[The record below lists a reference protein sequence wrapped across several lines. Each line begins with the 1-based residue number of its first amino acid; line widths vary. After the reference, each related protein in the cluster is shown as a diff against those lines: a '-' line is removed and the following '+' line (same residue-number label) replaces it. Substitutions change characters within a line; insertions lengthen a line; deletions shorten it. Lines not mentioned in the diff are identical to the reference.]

1 MKPKYCFLLLEKAL
15 GQYFLLTIAIL
26 ALPLLMYFG
35 TGSVDLK
42 CQKSIKRDTI
52 CQLNHA
58 HLYGLVKSQSTLFHL
73 SGVKTRPVESCA
85 KTESDES
92 GTAKCDDHSIWLET
106 SIGTFSLRKL
116 RYSSL
121 EEAEINASVIRR
133 YIQAGVKDFYI
144 TDELN
149 ILNDIMMNIILG
161 GILLLFSWFV
171 SRYCKS

>member
-1 MKPKYCFLLLEKAL
+1 MKPKYYFLLLEKAL
-15 GQYFLLTIAIL
+15 GQYFLLTIAVL

-42 CQKSIKRDTI
+42 CQKSIKRDTV
-52 CQLNHA
+52 CQLKHA

-73 SGVKTRPVESCA
+73 SGVETRPVVSCA
-85 KTESDES
+85 KKEISET
-92 GTAKCDDHSIWLET
+92 GTAKCDEHDVWLET

-121 EEAEINASVIRR
+121 EEAEINARVIRS
-133 YIQAGVKDFYI
+133 YIQVGVKDFYI
-144 TDELN
+144 TEDLN
-149 ILNDIMMNIILG
+149 ILNDIMMTIILG
-161 GILLLFSWFV
+161 GTLLLFSWLV